1 MSKSKQIKSRAEKK
15 SNAPDSF
22 GIDKFIPVKYQTAFL
37 LALIV
42 LIFLVYFS
50 PMYFGNKTFESSD
63 IITSKAL
70 TSYVDNHKDG
80 YTLWYP
86 YIFLGMPAYALAVD
100 FKWFNLIYVGLRAVR
115 DTFSVVFNAEY
126 SMWTFY
132 LLLLAFTSFLLVNYL
147 TKEKLL
153 ALFAALATSF
163 STGIILFLFIGHV
176 TKLTA
181 IWVIPF
187 VFLMLLRFQKKITLR
202 DFALLT
208 IALQLSVQGWHV
220 QIIFYS
226 LFAVGIYYVYYL
238 IHFIAAKDDF
248 GKKQIFKSAG
258 TFALAFLI
266 ALLIQ
271 ADNLTQIYQWN
282 PYSTRGTESIA
293 DTEKGN
299 NPKKSESDFYQ
310 YATNWSFSPEEV
322 ATFVVPSFYGFG
334 KIKYSSELTR
344 GQEIE
349 LNTYFGQMPFVDV
362 AMYMGGA
369 VFFLALLSMYIN
381 RKNPFVQFLT
391 ILSAIALLISFGR
404 NFPLVYD
411 LMFNY
416 FPFFNKFRVPSMI
429 LVLVQISFPILAA
442 LGVKSLL
449 DMKKRGDLKIENVL
463 KYSAIV
469 FSAIFVLSVVAS
481 GMFADSFMSRFASS
495 EKGSNLIK
503 MYQKYGLDIA
513 GVAKDVFISD
523 VMTVFAILSIVA
535 WAFYGYFKS
544 WFGKDAALLILIVVT
559 LFDLIRIDNR
569 GAKYND
575 VVNLEGMFNEPEYVK
590 VIKAQKDKQPFR
602 ILNLKQDGSLG
613 SFNHNSNFNA
623 YFLLQDFYGYSSIKP
638 RAYQDMMDVIG
649 PANPTLWDLTNVKY
663 LITDKPMQYAGFTTL
678 KEMKGT
684 YVSVNHSALPRA
696 FFVNKVEKKKPIDI
710 LNGIKNNEF
719 DPSQVAF
726 AEIGETKIDA
736 PDSSAS
742 VKFLSYADEK
752 IEIET
757 VASGNNFMVLS
768 DTYYPNG
775 WKAFIDGAETEIY
788 RTDHALRGIVVPQG
802 KHKILFTY
810 DPVSFE
816 ISKYLALSLSGGLY
830 ILLIFGIWNERRK
843 NSEEKTG

>member
-1 MSKSKQIKSRAEKK
+1 MSKIKSSKSKKENKTESAE
-15 SNAPDSF
+15 SF
-22 GIDKFIPVKYQTAFL
+22 ALDKFIPVKYQTA
-37 LALIV
+37 ALFGVIV
-42 LIFLVYFS
+42 LIFLIYFS
-50 PMYFGNKTFESSD
+50 PMYFGGKTFQSSD

-115 DTFSVVFNAEY
+115 DTFTAFFSAEY

-163 STGIILFLFIGHV
+163 SAGIILFLFIGHV

-181 IWVIPF
+181 LWAIPF

-238 IHFIAAKDDF
+238 IRFIVAKDDF
-248 GKKQIFKSAG
+248 GKKQILKSAG
-258 TFALAFLI
+258 TFALSFLI

-282 PYSTRGTESIA
+282 PYSTRGTESIV
-293 DTEKGN
+293 DTEKGKD
-299 NPKKSESDFYQ
+299 PKKSESDFYQ
-310 YATNWSFSPEEV
+310 YATNWSFSPEEA
-322 ATFVVPSFYGFG
+322 ATFIVPSYYGFG
-334 KIKYSSELTR
+334 KIKYKSDLTR

-449 DMKKRGDLKIENVL
+449 DMKRNGDLKIENLL
-463 KYSAIV
+463 KYSAFA
-469 FSAIFVLSVVAS
+469 FSAVFVLSVVAS
-481 GMFADSFMSRFASS
+481 SVFADSFVSRFASS
-495 EKGSNLIK
+495 EKGANLIK
-503 MYQKYGLDIA
+503 MYQQYGLDIA

-523 VMTVFAILSIVA
+523 LTAVFAILAVVA

-544 WFGKDAALLILIVVT
+544 WFGKDVALLILIVVT

-569 GAKYND
+569 GATYSD
-575 VVNLEGMFNEPEYVK
+575 SVNIDGMFNEPEYIK
-590 VIKAQKDKQPFR
+590 VIKAQKDSQPFR
-602 ILNLKQDGSLG
+602 LLNLKQDGSLG

-623 YFLLQDFYGYSSIKP
+623 YFLLHDFYGYSSIKP

-649 PANPTLWDLTNVKY
+649 PANPTLWNLTNVKY
-663 LITDKPMQYAGFTTL
+663 LITDKPMQFAGFTTL

-684 YVSVNHSALPRA
+684 YVSVNHAALPRA
-696 FFVNKVEKKKPIDI
+696 FFVNRVESKKPIDI

-719 DPSQVAF
+719 NPADVAF
-726 AEIGETKIDA
+726 AEIGEIKIEE

-742 VKFLSYADEK
+742 VKIISYGDEK
-752 IEIET
+752 IEIEAN
-757 VASGNNFMVLS
+757 ASGNNFMVLS

-810 DPVSFE
+810 DPASFE
-816 ISKYLALSLSGGLY
+816 ISKYLALALSGGLF
-830 ILLIFGIWNERRK
+830 ILLIVGIWNERRK
-843 NSEEKTG
+843 NSEE

>member
-1 MSKSKQIKSRAEKK
+1 MSKIKSSKSKKEKK
-15 SNAPDSF
+15 TESTESF
-22 GIDKFIPVKYQTAFL
+22 ALDKFIPVKYQTAVLFGV
-37 LALIV
+37 IV
-42 LIFLVYFS
+42 IIFLIYFS
-50 PMYFGNKTFESSD
+50 PMYFGGKTFQSSD

-100 FKWFNLIYVGLRAVR
+100 FKWFNLIYVGLRGVR
-115 DTFSVVFNAEY
+115 DTFTAFFSAEY

-181 IWVIPF
+181 LWAIPF

-238 IHFIAAKDDF
+238 IHFIVAKDDF
-248 GKKQIFKSAG
+248 GKKQILKSAG
-258 TFALAFLI
+258 TFALSFLI

-282 PYSTRGTESIA
+282 PYSTRGTESIV
-293 DTEKGN
+293 DTEKGKD
-299 NPKKSESDFYQ
+299 PKKSESDFYQ

-334 KIKYSSELTR
+334 KIKYKSDLTR

-391 ILSAIALLISFGR
+391 ILSVIALLISFGR

-442 LGVKSLL
+442 LGVKSLME
-449 DMKKRGDLKIENVL
+449 MKKNGNLKIENVL
-463 KYSAIV
+463 KISAIV
-469 FSAIFVLSVVAS
+469 FSAVFVLSVVAS
-481 GMFADSFMSRFASS
+481 GMFADSFVSRFASS
-495 EKGSNLIK
+495 EKGANLIK
-503 MYQKYGLDIA
+503 MYQQYGLDIA
-513 GVAKDVFISD
+513 GVAKDIFISD
-523 VMTVFAILSIVA
+523 LTAVFAILAIVA

-544 WFGKDAALLILIVVT
+544 WFEKDVALLILIAVT
-559 LFDLIRIDNR
+559 LFDLIRIDDR
-569 GAKYND
+569 GATYSD
-575 VVNLEGMFNEPEYVK
+575 SVNIDGMFNEPEYIK
-590 VIKAQKDKQPFR
+590 VIKAQKDSQPFR
-602 ILNLKQDGSLG
+602 LLNLKQDGSLG

-623 YFLLQDFYGYSSIKP
+623 YFLLHDFYGYSSIKP

-649 PANPTLWDLTNVKY
+649 PANPTLWNLTNVKY
-663 LITDKPMQYAGFTTL
+663 LITDKPMQFAGFTTL

-684 YVSVNHSALPRA
+684 YVSVNHAALPRA
-696 FFVNKVEKKKPIDI
+696 FFVNRVESKKPIDI
-710 LNGIKNNEF
+710 LNGIKNNEINPQ
-719 DPSQVAF
+719 DVAF
-726 AEIGETKIDA
+726 AEIGDVKIDA

-742 VKFLSYADEK
+742 VKFISYTDEK
-752 IEIET
+752 IEIEAN
-757 VASGNNFMVLS
+757 ASGNNFMVLS

-775 WKAFIDGAETEIY
+775 WKAFIDGVETEIY

-816 ISKYLALSLSGGLY
+816 ISKYLALALSGGLF

-843 NSEEKTG
+843 NSEE